1 MPIRQ
6 ISGDFSQVR
15 GRGRNG
21 YFNVSKIFAGDT
33 IGEEGCCY
41 IESKRG
47 NRTPP
52 IILHGNKEKLITMFE
67 QIIDELKKGGI
78 HAQSN

>member
-1 MPIRQ
+1 MSIQQ
-6 ISGDFSQVR
+6 ISGDYSQIR

-21 YFNVSKIFAGDT
+21 YFNVSKVFAGD
-33 IGEEGCCY
+33 ISEEAGCCY

-52 IILHGNKEKLITMFE
+52 IVQHGNKENLIKMFE
-67 QIIDELKKGGI
+67 QIIDELKKGER
-78 HAQSN
+78 SCSE

>member
-1 MPIRQ
+1 MSIQQ
-6 ISGDFSQVR
+6 ISGDYSQIR

-33 IGEEGCCY
+33 NGEGCCH

-52 IILHGNKEKLITMFE
+52 IILYGNKEKLITMFE

>member
-33 IGEEGCCY
+33 NGEGCCH
-41 IESKRG
+41 IKSKRG
-47 NRTPP
+47 NRTPQ
-52 IILHGNKEKLITMFE
+52 IILYGNKENLITMFE

>member
-21 YFNVSKIFAGDT
+21 YFNVSKVFAGD
-33 IGEEGCCY
+33 ISEEAGCCY

-52 IILHGNKEKLITMFE
+52 IILYGNKEKLITMFE